1 MGLFNRN
8 KSSNAAKAVLAVQR
22 IKNGGVTEKLSKS
35 QIVCLITNL
44 PDAKKH
50 LNEWQYRFVKSVYD
64 LYRKETTL
72 YSMDMIG
79 YVDACKEIIATYES
93 SVPYFLFDG
102 NFSEHLSEKDIGD
115 IWLLYDNGMRFDEM
129 EDLIFR
135 GSVNKRANE
144 LRSINDLKKQPQ
156 TVTIFHVAR
165 DLDGAI
171 QPVVA
176 TQICPTNTDLIK
188 SLLCTDD
195 LGVDE
200 VSHKDTDYYYFL
212 YDKKS
217 ARPFPSVMILK
228 FLQCN
233 GEKTYVDMKQEDM
246 KAVTYVIDNYL
257 N

>member
-22 IKNGGVTEKLSKS
+22 IKNWGVTEKLSKS

-176 TQICPTNTDLIK
+176 ASICPTDFSLIK
-188 SLLCTDD
+188 SLLNAED
-195 LGVDE
+195 LGLDE
-200 VSHKDTDYYYFL
+200 ASHYNKDFYYFV
-212 YDKKS
+212 YDKQACK
-217 ARPFPSVMILK
+217 PYPSVMIIKYTQTESGKLY
-228 FLQCN
+228 L
-233 GEKTYVDMKQEDM
+233 DMQQEDM
-246 KAVTYVIDNYL
+246 EAVRYVIDNYL
-257 N
+257 C

>member
-1 MGLFNRN
+1 MKEVRKVDSEFLNDEKVER
-8 KSSNAAKAVLAVQR
+8 K
-22 IKNGGVTEKLSKS
+22 TE
-35 QIVCLITNL
+35 I
-44 PDAKKH
+44 
-50 LNEWQYRFVKSVYD
+50 
-64 LYRKETTL
+64 
-72 YSMDMIG
+72 
-79 YVDACKEIIATYES
+79 
-93 SVPYFLFDG
+93 
-102 NFSEHLSEKDIGD
+102 
-115 IWLLYDNGMRFDEM
+115 
-129 EDLIFR
+129 
-135 GSVNKRANE
+135 
-144 LRSINDLKKQPQ
+144 
-156 TVTIFHVAR
+156 VTIFHVAR
-165 DLDGAI
+165 NQDGTI

-176 TQICPTNTDLIK
+176 AQICPTNTDLIK

>member
-8 KSSNAAKAVLAVQR
+8 KSSNAVKAMIAVQR
-22 IKNGGVTEKLSKS
+22 LKNWGVTEKLSKS

-50 LNEWQYRFVKSVYD
+50 LSERQYGFVKSVYG

-72 YSMDMIG
+72 YPMDMLR
-79 YVDACKEIIATYES
+79 YVDTCKEIIAAYES

-102 NFSEHLSEKDIGD
+102 NFSQHLSEKDKED
-115 IWLLYDNGMRFDEM
+115 IWLLYDEGMRFDEM
-129 EDLIFR
+129 EELIFR
-135 GSVNKRANE
+135 DSVGKQANE
-144 LRSINDLKKQPQ
+144 ITNKKNLKEQSQ
-156 TVTIFHVAR
+156 AVTIFHVAR
-165 DLDGAI
+165 NIDGTI

-176 TQICPTNTDLIK
+176 AQICPTNTELIK

-212 YDKKS
+212 YNKKS

-228 FLQCN
+228 FLQNN
-233 GEKTYVDMKQEDM
+233 GIKTYVDMKQEDM
-246 KAVTYVIDNYL
+246 KAVTYVIENYL

>member
-8 KSSNAAKAVLAVQR
+8 KSSNAVKAMIAVQQLE
-22 IKNGGVTEKLSKS
+22 NWGVTEKLSKS
-35 QIVCLITNL
+35 QIVCLITSL
-44 PDAKKH
+44 PDAQKH
-50 LNEWQYRFVKSVYD
+50 LTERQYEFVKSVYG

-72 YSMDMIG
+72 YPMDMLR
-79 YVDACKEIIATYES
+79 YVDTCKEIIAAYES

-102 NFSEHLSEKDIGD
+102 NFSEHLSEKDKED
-115 IWLLYDNGMRFDEM
+115 IWFLYDEGMRFDEM

-135 GSVNKRANE
+135 GSVGKRANE
-144 LRSINDLKKQPQ
+144 IRNKNNLKEQSQ
-156 TVTIFHVAR
+156 TVTSFHVAR
-165 DLDGAI
+165 NSDGTI

-176 TQICPTNTDLIK
+176 APICPTNTDLIK
-188 SLLCTDD
+188 SLLCTDN

-228 FLQCN
+228 FLQNN
-233 GEKTYVDMKQEDM
+233 GIKTYVDMKQEDM
-246 KAVTYVIDNYL
+246 KAVTYVIENYL